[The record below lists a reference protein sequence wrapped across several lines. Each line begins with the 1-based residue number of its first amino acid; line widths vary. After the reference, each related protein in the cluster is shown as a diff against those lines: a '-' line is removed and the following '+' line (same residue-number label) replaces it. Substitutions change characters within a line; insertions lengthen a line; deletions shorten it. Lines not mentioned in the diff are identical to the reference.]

1 MLLSLYE
8 LKIKKMKKIVI
19 VILLFVGSC
28 KNYYSEY
35 SNSIIR
41 ECLRDNKNISFQGIK
56 GFSIYNT
63 YREIEEILI
72 KENGIKKGDK
82 KTYIDFLKLIQ
93 TDKNLKLKLK
103 ESIKKEIKN
112 YDLLDEPSIVQS
124 PFNCVR
130 YCLNNGKIKMSDS
143 INKYKKSYDDIF
155 KSLVLDDI
163 SNNVKFIERTPDH
176 LFKYFDFR
184 LPAVALIYLNLTY
197 DSNDTD

>member
-1 MLLSLYE
+1 MLLSQYE

-19 VILLFVGSC
+19 VILLFVASC

-56 GFSIYNT
+56 DFSIYNT

-130 YCLNNGKIKMSDS
+130 Y
-143 INKYKKSYDDIF
+143 
-155 KSLVLDDI
+155 
-163 SNNVKFIERTPDH
+163 
-176 LFKYFDFR
+176 
-184 LPAVALIYLNLTY
+184 
-197 DSNDTD
+197 